1 MRALNHYHESS
12 NPYFAIRVGPVSRSK
27 EPVVITIESTKTNSG
42 DYNRSSMNQMLD
54 GIKVLDLSRIL
65 AGPYTAQMLADLG
78 ATVTKVEAPWGDDTR
93 KWGPP
98 FTTGFDGEEVAAYY
112 LSCNRGK
119 NVVQADLK
127 LERER
132 VRSMIS
138 DSDVVIENFKP
149 GTLERLLG
157 PIPDDVIVC
166 SISGFG
172 ATGPRRDEPG
182 YDLSMQAR
190 TGIMSITGEQDGGPA
205 KVGVAWID
213 VITGLNAGNA
223 ILAALFD
230 KERTGTIR
238 KIDIS
243 LWDCAIAAL
252 INQAQNM
259 LASGKNPERMGS
271 AHPNLVP
278 YRAFKAI
285 DGWFV
290 IAVGSDPQWE
300 KLCEVLQIDQL
311 PEWETNSNRVKHR
324 ADVELCISKI
334 VEKYNRKDLEEVLSG
349 IPCAPINTIE
359 EALNDPQSVS
369 RGVIEMVGEVPT
381 LASPLRFIK

>member
-1 MRALNHYHESS
+1 MRTLNHYHESP
-12 NPYFAIRVGPVSRSK
+12 NHYFGINIGGFPVQRGLLVTTT
-27 EPVVITIESTKTNSG
+27 ELTKTKSV
-42 DYNRSSMNQMLD
+42 DCNRSPMNRILD

-65 AGPYTAQMLADLG
+65 AGPYTGQMLADLG

-93 KWGPP
+93 GWGPP

-119 NVVQADLK
+119 DVVKADLK
-127 LERER
+127 LEREK
-132 VRSMIS
+132 VRSMMM

-149 GTLERLLG
+149 GTFERLLG

-172 ATGPRRDEPG
+172 ATGPRKDEPG

-190 TGIMSITGEQDGGPA
+190 TGIMSITGELNGDPA

-290 IAVGSDPQWE
+290 IAVGSDNQWE
-300 KLCEVLQIDQL
+300 KLCEVLHIDKL
-311 PEWETNSNRVKHR
+311 PEWATNANRIKHR
-324 ADVELCISKI
+324 EDVELCLSKI
-334 VEKYNRKDLEEVLSG
+334 IENYNRKDLEDVLAG

-359 EALNDPQSVS
+359 EALNDPQSIA
-369 RGVIEMVGEVPT
+369 RGVIQMVGEVPT
-381 LASPLRFIK
+381 LASPLRFIQ